1 MASSNSSENRSAP
14 EKKVAVVEFAK
25 QGQVAW
31 VTINR
36 PERANTLTFESFEL
50 LAQAWEEVRS
60 DEDIRVA
67 VLTATGTKDF
77 CCGGDLV
84 EYIPKTGQTAEKKLR
99 GPREGLMLD
108 RPILKPIIAAI
119 NGRALGGGT
128 EIIQATDIRIAS
140 ENASFSLPEPKVGIV
155 PGAGSMV
162 RLPRQLPYAHA
173 MYMMLT
179 AKTIDAHTAMR
190 WGLVSE
196 VIAPEKLLERA
207 DELAQIV
214 CRNAPL
220 AMRAIKQAAYET
232 YGIGWDEAHALEG
245 RLAREVTQS
254 QDAREGPAAFA
265 EKRTPRFTGS

>member
-1 MASSNSSENRSAP
+1 M
-14 EKKVAVVEFAK
+14 AVVEFAK
-25 QGQVAW
+25 HGQVAW

-50 LAQAWEEVRS
+50 LAQAWDEVRN

-84 EYIPKTGQTAEKKLR
+84 EYIPKAGAQSTDKPLR

-108 RPILKPIIAAI
+108 RPVLKPVIAAI

-140 ENASFSLPEPKVGIV
+140 ENASFALPEPKVGIV

-162 RLPRQLPYAHA
+162 RLPRQIPYAHA

-179 AKTIDAHTAMR
+179 AKTIDAHTAMS

-196 VIAPEKLLERA
+196 VVAPEKLIERA
-207 DELAQIV
+207 EELAQIV

-220 AMRAIKQAAYET
+220 AMQAIKQAAYET
-232 YGIGWDEAHALEG
+232 YGLGWDAAHALEG
-245 RLAREVTQS
+245 RLAREVTRS
-254 QDAREGPAAFA
+254 EDAREGPAAFA
-265 EKRTPRFTGS
+265 EKRTPQFTGN